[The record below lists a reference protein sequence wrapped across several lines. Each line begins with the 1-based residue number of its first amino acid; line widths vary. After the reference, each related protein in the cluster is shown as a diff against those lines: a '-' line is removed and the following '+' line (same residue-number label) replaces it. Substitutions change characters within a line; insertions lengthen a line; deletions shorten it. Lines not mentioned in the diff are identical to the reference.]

1 MNFKKI
7 TTAIATSAIALSLAF
22 TSVNPVSET
31 VEAQA
36 STATSYKATLYVKSY
51 DGTLNVR
58 KSASVKAS
66 KVVTLKNGVKVK
78 TTLKKKVGKTSW
90 VYVTAKGKKGWV
102 NASYLSSK
110 KSSIKK
116 VSETSSDIIAYG
128 EKFLGTPYVW
138 GGTTPRG
145 FDCSGFTG
153 YVYKNALGKS
163 LPRTSGAQYAASRHI
178 SKDNA
183 QVGDLV
189 FFSASGSRIT
199 HVAIYAGNNKL
210 LHAAGNHVQ
219 YSNLYDGYWN
229 VRLVGFGTFR

>member
-7 TTAIATSAIALSLAF
+7 TTAIATSAVALSLAF

-51 DGTLNVR
+51 DGKLNVR
-58 KSASVKAS
+58 KSASAKSA
-66 KVVTLKNGVKVK
+66 KIVTLNNGVKVT
-78 TTLKKKVGKTSW
+78 TTLKKKVGKASW
-90 VYVTAKGKKGWV
+90 VYISANGKKGWV
-102 NASYLSSK
+102 NAAYLSSK

-153 YVYKNALGKS
+153 YVYKNVLGKS
-163 LPRTSGAQYAASRHI
+163 LPRTSGAQYSASRHI

-183 QVGDLV
+183 EVGDLV

-199 HVAIYAGNNKL
+199 HVAIYAGNNRL
-210 LHAAGNHVQ
+210 LHAAGITVYNTQ
-219 YSNLYDGYWN
+219 TYMMAT
-229 VRLVGFGTFR
+229 GTFV